1 LRLSSTR
8 PTYPPR
14 ISFWI
19 RYCAFAG
26 GDTKLALIAIVK
38 LFRCF
43 CKFCCFPDAVD
54 LTEKSVVQ
62 KVEGG
67 NYGDGQYQNKR
78 EKKREQVV
86 GGVPETKGFD

>member
-8 PTYPPR
+8 PTYAPR

-19 RYCAFAG
+19 GYCAFAG

-43 CKFCCFPDAVD
+43 WSSVAFPDAVD
-54 LTEKSVVQ
+54 LTEKECCV

-78 EKKREQVV
+78 EKKREQAV
-86 GGVPETKGFD
+86 GVMEMNGCD